1 MRNSIGNVLKIT
13 TFGESHGHSIGGVID
28 GIPAGIYIDLD
39 KVQLQLNR
47 RRPGQSDI
55 VSSRNESDKVEF
67 LSGLNDNVTLGSPIG
82 FIIKNLDQISKDY
95 DNLQNVFRPSHAD
108 FTYFKKYGIRDY
120 KGGGRSSARETACR
134 VVAGSIASQILE
146 ILGIN
151 LFAYVCKIGSIRL
164 DSHYS
169 NLNLNN
175 VYSSDVRCPDEN
187 ISNQMISEIKTVRKD
202 GDSIG
207 GEIFAVAKGVP
218 SGLGEPVF
226 DKLHANIGKAMLS
239 INAVHSFKYGFF
251 NKDISSS
258 KGSDVNDVFLDATGK
273 TKTNFSGGI
282 QGGISNGN
290 DIYFK
295 VGFKPISTIMK
306 KQNSIDSDGNKIDF
320 MSKGRHDS
328 CVVPRAVPIVES
340 MLAIVLL
347 DFYLLSKLN
356 KL

>member
-1 MRNSIGNVLKIT
+1 MRNSIGNVLKLT

-146 ILGIN
+146 ILGIK
-151 LFAYVCKIGSIRL
+151 LFCL
-164 DSHYS
+164 
-169 NLNLNN
+169 
-175 VYSSDVRCPDEN
+175 C
-187 ISNQMISEIKTVRKD
+187 M
-202 GDSIG
+202 
-207 GEIFAVAKGVP
+207 
-218 SGLGEPVF
+218 
-226 DKLHANIGKAMLS
+226 
-239 INAVHSFKYGFF
+239 
-251 NKDISSS
+251 
-258 KGSDVNDVFLDATGK
+258 
-273 TKTNFSGGI
+273 
-282 QGGISNGN
+282 
-290 DIYFK
+290 
-295 VGFKPISTIMK
+295 
-306 KQNSIDSDGNKIDF
+306 
-320 MSKGRHDS
+320 
-328 CVVPRAVPIVES
+328 
-340 MLAIVLL
+340 
-347 DFYLLSKLN
+347 
-356 KL
+356 